1 MDKKVLFDEYNRII
15 ALEESTSN
23 GAYTAP
29 TCGPDYIL
37 GLAEQ
42 LESIV
47 RSGMVPR
54 CCATRYGPL
63 KNPRDIAYESVSAHT
78 NLVKA
83 IVDRVLAYRYGS
95 YFYSTGDRF
104 CYREIM
110 AVIERHDLPENLI
123 GDIADNG
130 KRPDKSLAEIEHIFL
145 REYSRSSPS
154 SETDFEKRVHDLQ
167 VNYEEKRG
175 FSGRLI
181 FAADKVAAILVTL
194 GYDAIGF
201 PPKMSTAFAGASE
214 REKSAM
220 KLCDFRVKSRN
231 AFGDYEICRASEM
244 WTIDFLKYRE
254 LYQYDDTG
262 LITAILVME
271 TLIVNERWYSWREKD
286 YQSTSSS

>member
-15 ALEESTSN
+15 ALEESISN

-42 LESIV
+42 LESII

-63 KNPRDIAYESVSAHT
+63 KKPREIAYESVSAHT

-145 REYSRSSPS
+145 REYSRSSPA

-167 VNYEEKRG
+167 VIYEEKRG

-181 FAADKVAAILVTL
+181 FTADKVAAILVTL

-220 KLCDFRVKSRN
+220 KLCDFRTKYRSIL
-231 AFGDYEICRASEM
+231 GDYEICRASEM
-244 WTIDFLKYRE
+244 WTIDFLKYRK

-286 YQSTSSS
+286 YQSASSS